1 MDPTSQTPRRARH
14 LMDPAN
20 PQRNAPSTDRSLSNV
35 QKWVMST
42 LAVTTVLHMSWGL
55 ILAAATI
62 GEGHLDA
69 QIGLMVIAGLFGIGA
84 IAAGMAIHQ
93 KMPLSPWLALG
104 VLPVLIA
111 IPLVF

>member
-1 MDPTSQTPRRARH
+1 MSEQKAVRRPRH

-20 PQRNAPSTDRSLSNV
+20 PQRSAPSTDRSLGNV

-55 ILAAATI
+55 VVAAGTVGA
-62 GEGHLDA
+62 GHRDA
-69 QIGLMVIAGLFGIGA
+69 QIGLMVIAGLFGMMA
-84 IAAGMAIHQ
+84 VAAGMAIHQ
-93 KMPLSPWLALG
+93 KMPLNPWLLLG
-104 VLPVLIA
+104 VLPVLVS